1 MIMSSATQRRL
12 SIRLFVRMLVFAVV
26 GVQWAQAQTLT
37 VLHRFED
44 KTGGG
49 YPLAGLFLDK
59 EGNLFGT
66 AAGGGRN
73 SCSEGCG
80 VVFNLDKANK
90 ETVLHRF
97 TGADGY
103 SPDANL
109 IEDASGNFYGVT
121 EDGGFDNCGAGCGTV
136 FRVDKSGK
144 TTVLYEFTGGTDG
157 GIPNGSLTQDAEGN
171 LYGATFSGGDLSR
184 CSPIGCGVLFK
195 LDKTGKETV
204 LYAFAGTT
212 DGTNPNGGLVRDVAG
227 NLYGTTAGGGISTC
241 VAGCGTVFKVSRT
254 GKETVLHRFKVG
266 TDGVVPYAGL
276 VRDTNGN
283 LYGTTAGGGQ
293 TTELCSAGCGT
304 VFKVSNTGKE
314 TVLYRFKAGTDG
326 VTPYAGLV
334 LDPEGNL
341 YGTTPWGGDPRCNDG
356 FGARCGVVFKV
367 DPTGKETVLHRFTGA
382 DGDGPYLGSLI
393 WDGEG
398 NLYGT
403 TRFGGDLS
411 CGGNGIGCGVVFKLA
426 PR

>member
-1 MIMSSATQRRL
+1 MIMSLAMHRRL
-12 SIRLFVRMLVFAVV
+12 SIPLSVRMLVFAVV

-44 KTGGG
+44 NAGGG
-49 YPLAGLFLDK
+49 YPSAGLLLDK
-59 EGNLFGT
+59 EGNIFGT
-66 AAGGGRN
+66 ASAGGRN
-73 SCSEGCG
+73 SCSGGCG
-80 VVFNLDKANK
+80 VVFKLDQANK

-97 TGADGY
+97 TGPDGY

-109 IEDASGNFYGVT
+109 IADASGNFYGVT
-121 EDGGFDNCGAGCGTV
+121 EDGGSGGCQVGCGTV
-136 FRVDKSGK
+136 FRVDKSGS
-144 TTVLYEFTGGTDG
+144 TTVLYKFTGGTDG
-157 GIPNGSLTQDAEGN
+157 GTPSGSLTQDPEGN
-171 LYGATFSGGDLSR
+171 LYGATAYGGDLSR
-184 CSPIGCGVLFK
+184 CSTIGCGVLFR

-212 DGTNPNGGLVRDVAG
+212 DGANPNGDLVRDAAG
-227 NLYGTTAGGGISTC
+227 NLYGTTTGGGISTC
-241 VAGCGTVFKVSRT
+241 FGGCGTVFKLDMT

-266 TDGVVPYAGL
+266 ADGVNPYAGL

-283 LYGTTAGGGQ
+283 LYGTTAGGGR
-293 TTELCSAGCGT
+293 TTKLCSAGCGT

-314 TVLYRFKAGTDG
+314 TVLYSFKAGTDG

-341 YGTTPWGGDPRCNDG
+341 YGTTPWGGDPKCKDG
-356 FGARCGVVFKV
+356 IGARCGVVFKV

-382 DGDGPYLGSLI
+382 DGDGPYLGNLI
-393 WDGEG
+393 RDGES

-403 TRFGGDLS
+403 TSWGGDLS
-411 CGGNGIGCGVVFKLA
+411 CGENGIGCGVVFKLA
-426 PR
+426 LR